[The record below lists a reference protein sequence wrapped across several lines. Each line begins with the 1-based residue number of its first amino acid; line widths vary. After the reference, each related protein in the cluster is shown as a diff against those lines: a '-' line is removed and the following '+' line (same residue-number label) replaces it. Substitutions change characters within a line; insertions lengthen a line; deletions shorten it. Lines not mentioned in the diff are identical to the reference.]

1 MKFLKIIG
9 LVLLVA
15 FLGIQ
20 LIPREL
26 NQSDYVS
33 KADFMKVYK
42 VPKNINLILQ
52 TSCYDCHSNNT
63 NYPWYNK
70 IQPVTWY
77 LNNHIEEGKA
87 ELNFSEFGD
96 YSFRRQRS
104 KIRSISSQ
112 VEDGEM
118 PLSSYTLVHWDA
130 KLSDKQKEEFVAW
143 MDSLYM
149 DLR

>member
-9 LVLLVA
+9 IILLVV

-20 LIPREL
+20 FIPKKL
-26 NQSDYVS
+26 NQSDYVPKSDFTEVYEVPQNIS
-33 KADFMKVYK
+33 K
-42 VPKNINLILQ
+42 ILK

-77 LNNHIEEGKA
+77 LNDHIEEGKE
-87 ELNFSEFGD
+87 ELNLSEFGE
-96 YSFRRQRS
+96 YSSRRQRS
-104 KIRSISSQ
+104 KIRSMSSQ
-112 VEDGEM
+112 VKDGEM
-118 PLSSYTLVHWDA
+118 PLSSYTLLHWDA
-130 KLSDKQKEEFVAW
+130 KLSEKEKEEFIAW
-143 MDSLYM
+143 MDSLSA